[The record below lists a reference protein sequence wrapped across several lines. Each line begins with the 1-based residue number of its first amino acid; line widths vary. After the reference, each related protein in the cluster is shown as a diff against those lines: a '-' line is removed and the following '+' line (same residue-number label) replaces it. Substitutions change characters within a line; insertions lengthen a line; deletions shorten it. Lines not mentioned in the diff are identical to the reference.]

1 MKHLNKDNFAE
12 EIQTGLVFVKFATKT
27 GCRPCAEF
35 KAKYE
40 QAEDEKAKFCT
51 YERETLPKGADDL
64 DEIEKKYQI
73 QSFPT
78 ILVFED
84 GELKGTMPKYKFYS
98 NRDLAGM
105 ILDEQKKLYNQQCL
119 VEDLSIELESRKIQP
134 WTSKTEKID
143 DFVLPIETATTK
155 PVEECESCT

>member
-1 MKHLNKDNFAE
+1 MLHLNKDNFAE
-12 EIQTGLVFVKFATKT
+12 EIKSGLVFVKFATKT

-35 KAKYE
+35 KPKYE
-40 QAEDEKAKFCT
+40 QAEDDKAKFCT
-51 YERETLPKGADDL
+51 YEREALPKGGDDL

-73 QSFPT
+73 SSFPT
-78 ILVFED
+78 ILVFEN

-105 ILDEQKKLYNQQCL
+105 ILDEQKKLYNQQCF
-119 VEDLSIELESRKIQP
+119 VEDLTNEMQSRQTP
-134 WTSKTEKID
+134 EKVD
-143 DFVLPIETATTK
+143 DFILPIETATTK

>member
-1 MKHLNKDNFAE
+1 MHHLNKDNFAE

-35 KAKYE
+35 KEKYE
-40 QAEDEKAKFCT
+40 KAEDDNAKFCT
-51 YERETLPKGADDL
+51 YERETLPKGENDL
-64 DEIEKKYQI
+64 DEVEKKYQI
-73 QSFPT
+73 SSFPT
-78 ILVFED
+78 ILVFQD

-105 ILDEQKKLYNQQCL
+105 ILDEQKKLYNQQCF

-134 WTSKTEKID
+134 WTSKEKID
-143 DFVLPIETATTK
+143 DFVLPNVPPA
-155 PVEECESCT
+155 PHEEWCTEWCQ